1 MTPLQVFFISLTEHH
16 NTLIVCLASWRKKKS
31 FTFSLLQNA
40 GWAELPTEGWAL
52 TVPGSGLLWSS
63 QLTNKMKS
71 ICHTHTH
78 TALHWSSRKQNNH
91 FEVRSNEPQR
101 SGSCAPKVNQC
112 NLSSFC
118 GVCRWRSVGVMDRV
132 WLWERALSRIVEL
145 HLLHRPALSSTSTSL
160 EEGKG
165 SISTGDFDH
174 PSEDRSVIFHDN
186 WEIQQDFQ

>member
-1 MTPLQVFFISLTEHH
+1 MKKEKVIYFLPPPECRLSWAAYGRLGTDSSGEWAA
-16 NTLIVCLASWRKKKS
+16 LIKPAH
-31 FTFSLLQNA
+31 
-40 GWAELPTEGWAL
+40 
-52 TVPGSGLLWSS
+52 
-63 QLTNKMKS
+63 QLD
-71 ICHTHTH
+71 THTH
-78 TALHWSSRKQNNH
+78 TPLHWSTRKQNNH
-91 FEVRSNEPQR
+91 FEERRNQPQR
-101 SGSCAPKVNQC
+101 GGNSVPKVNQC

-132 WLWERALSRIVEL
+132 CLWERALSGIVGL

>member
-1 MTPLQVFFISLTEHH
+1 M
-16 NTLIVCLASWRKKKS
+16 
-31 FTFSLLQNA
+31 
-40 GWAELPTEGWAL
+40 PTEGWAL

-118 GVCRWRSVGVMDRV
+118 AVVFAGGGGWRWWIGFIVSVGKCSVRYH
-132 WLWERALSRIVEL
+132 RITPPPQTCSPQHL
-145 HLLHRPALSSTSTSL
+145 HLTRRREGSRLISL
-160 EEGKG
+160 
-165 SISTGDFDH
+165 GDFDS
-174 PSEDRSVIFHDN
+174 PSEDCCFFLIFHGN
-186 WEIQQDFQ
+186 WGRQRKKDFQYILKWPRRVAVLNVSAF